1 MTSSRKKR
9 LPLIII
15 PAVLAA
21 VWVSIGAVDFARVNS
36 RKLPIFCVWSLQYLD
51 GGSGTYTGLG
61 YSFEI
66 KGDFIGEEALR
77 VTEYTAKIFGVPV
90 LSAIQDKIKNPAP

>member
-1 MTSSRKKR
+1 MTRSRKN
-9 LPLIII
+9 LLLIV

-21 VWVSIGAVDFARVNS
+21 LLVSLGVVDFARVNS
-36 RKLPIFCVWSLQYLD
+36 YKFPIFCVWSLQYPD

-66 KGDFIGEEALR
+66 KGDFIGEEALG
-77 VTEYTAKIFGVPV
+77 VTEYTVKIFGVPV
-90 LSAIQDKIKNPAP
+90 LRSIRCV